1 MATADKP
8 RKKRIFIAHSHGDVG
23 EVQKAMLRFGL
34 DSVTLEQAATPGTT
48 WVDSLHRCVNEADM
62 VIGVMGDRKK
72 DVNVFFE
79 LGVAS
84 ALNKPTL
91 LFITPDY
98 PMDFVPPSGIP
109 YLRMDLRNED
119 AVMFGL
125 NQVLS

>member
-72 DVNVFFE
+72 DANVFFE
-79 LGVAS
+79 L
-84 ALNKPTL
+84 
-91 LFITPDY
+91 F
-98 PMDFVPPSGIP
+98 
-109 YLRMDLRNED
+109 DLRRH
-119 AVMFGL
+119 
-125 NQVLS
+125 